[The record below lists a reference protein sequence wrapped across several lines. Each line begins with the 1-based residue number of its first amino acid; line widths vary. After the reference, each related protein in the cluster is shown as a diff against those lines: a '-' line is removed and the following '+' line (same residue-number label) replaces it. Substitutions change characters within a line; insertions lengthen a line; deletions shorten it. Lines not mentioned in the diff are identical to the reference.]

1 MYVYLYVHTHILY
14 TCDVRICHT
23 LIGVESQHVCTG
35 IIYLRLCQ
43 HLQVSTQPQ
52 VYSVSELT
60 KSCLHMTVL

>member
-1 MYVYLYVHTHILY
+1 MYICMFVRTYCTR
-14 TCDVRICHT
+14 DVRICHT